1 MARSTILPAVVL
13 AISAAVLVCSA
24 LSFVGPN
31 VSTQGVRGSQVAME
45 AQKLAKRKLPTG
57 PYSVSVEPLRSGA
70 TNEVSIVTPPISSE
84 GVQEYLSLAPVFF
97 MALAIFTSGFAIEV
111 LRFFPDTRYW

>member
-1 MARSTILPAVVL
+1 MARSGILPTLILALSAAVVL
-13 AISAAVLVCSA
+13 YSTM
-24 LSFVGPN
+24 SFVAPN
-31 VSTQGVRGSQVAME
+31 VTTKGVRGSDVAMN
-45 AQKLAKRKLPTG
+45 AQKLAKRKIPAG
-57 PYSVSVEPLRSGA
+57 PYSVSVEPLREGA
-70 TNEVSIVTPPISSE
+70 TNEVSIITPPISSE

>member
-1 MARSTILPAVVL
+1 RKIPA
-13 AISAAVLVCSA
+13 
-24 LSFVGPN
+24 
-31 VSTQGVRGSQVAME
+31 
-45 AQKLAKRKLPTG
+45 G
-57 PYSVSVEPLRSGA
+57 PYSVSVEPLRDGA